1 MHTDPPYNV
10 NYCGGSRPIADSR
23 PKKHK
28 MWEQIY
34 NDNLSQEEYEI
45 WFKKVI
51 NNVID
56 YLDIGA
62 AFYIWNGHS
71 QFGPMHKMLE
81 ALGCNISCVITWA
94 KPNFAI
100 GYQNKTSISFSDSI
114 LELYNVLDKFFYK
127 NIISSKEVQEQDAK
141 CEEKIIAIFDHY
153 KKDPAKLWKKYALGS
168 LLEQQ
173 ARYVEE
179 RYGFDQVV
187 VDYIQWLSDER
198 ANEEYKKIAKSN

>member
-1 MHTDPPYNV
+1 MHL
-10 NYCGGSRPIADSR
+10 
-23 PKKHK
+23 KHDFEDAIRK
-28 MWEQIY
+28 QLNNTSFIKIKTIEDLWSKHV
-34 NDNLSQEEYEI
+34 DFKFDHNLWMDLFVEDLI
-45 WFKKVI
+45 I
-51 NNVID
+51 NN
-56 YLDIGA
+56 
-62 AFYIWNGHS
+62 
-71 QFGPMHKMLE
+71 
-81 ALGCNISCVITWA
+81 
-94 KPNFAI
+94 
-100 GYQNKTSISFSDSI
+100 QNKTSISFSDSI

-141 CEEKIIAIFDHY
+141 CEEKIIAIFDYY